1 MNDLKGK
8 NKKRKQESVTPGRF
22 VLAMAFLLC
31 FLVAAFFDVWC
42 GVQSRRMGYEIVQ
55 AKAQR
60 ENLLEFQKKLTIEKA
75 RLTSPQLLRKVA
87 ADELDLETPKPEQVI
102 IVP

>member
-1 MNDLKGK
+1 MNDLKAK
-8 NKKRKQESVTPGRF
+8 NKKRKQEIFTPKRF
-22 VLAMAFLLC
+22 AFAMAFLLC

-55 AKAQR
+55 ARAQR

-87 ADELDLETPKPEQVI
+87 TAQLALETPKPEQVI

>member
-1 MNDLKGK
+1 
-8 NKKRKQESVTPGRF
+8 
-22 VLAMAFLLC
+22 MAFLLC

-55 AKAQR
+55 AKTQR

-87 ADELDLETPKPEQVI
+87 ATELALETPKSEQVI
-102 IVP
+102 VVP